1 MAIKCGEQP
10 EDPRKYAPHADAINL
25 IAGMTIWL
33 KFVADFILSRRAYT
47 FSCGKK
53 GLKV

>member
-10 EDPRKYAPHADAINL
+10 VNPKKYARYADAINQ

-33 KFVADFILSRRAYT
+33 KFIADFILSRRAYT